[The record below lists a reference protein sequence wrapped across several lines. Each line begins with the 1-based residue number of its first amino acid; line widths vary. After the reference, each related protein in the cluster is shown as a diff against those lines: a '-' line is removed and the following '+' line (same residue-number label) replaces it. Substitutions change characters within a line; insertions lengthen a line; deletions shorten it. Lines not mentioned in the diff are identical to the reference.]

1 MPRSQEVLLRP
12 SPGSA
17 IQAYVDSILPFAR
30 CFVRICS
37 LPGPEHTVL
46 STGEAIPAVIWLTG
60 LVGETYS
67 EQPITQFISIMM
79 KTTIKGGCGCQERGQ
94 EEGQT

>member
-17 IQAYVDSILPFAR
+17 IQAYVDSILPFDR
-30 CFVRICS
+30 CFACICS
-37 LPGPEHTVL
+37 LPGPEHTVP
-46 STGEAIPAVIWLTG
+46 STGEATPAGIRLTG
-60 LVGETYS
+60 LVGEAYS
-67 EQPITQFISIMM
+67 EQPITQLISVMM